1 MGRYYYCNEDA
12 RNLVNLE
19 IENRKKALELYPQII
34 ECVEKFNGKVL
45 NKRFETA
52 LRKIDDC
59 LRYNWEDSRFGIEV
73 RLNNRCIQSVKTDTY
88 GYAQWNYISGFEL
101 TLTSMLYT
109 VSYNPDDRRMLDE
122 NGRIIAP
129 VIIKALNERK
139 QSIENTIAE
148 LEEKLNNVQEYRNKL
163 EALRIE
169 MEKVMNDVPYII
181 REYFDINYRVENR

>member
-1 MGRYYYCNEDA
+1 MSRHYYCDEDA
-12 RNLVNLE
+12 KNLVSLE
-19 IENRKKALELYPQII
+19 IENRKKALTLYPQII

-52 LRKIDDC
+52 LRKIDDN
-59 LRYNWEDSRFGIEV
+59 LRYDWNGSRFDIEV
-73 RLNNRCIQSVKTDTY
+73 ILNNRCIQSVKADGY
-88 GYAQWNYISGFEL
+88 GYANWNYISGLNL
-101 TLTSMLYT
+101 TLNSVLYT
-109 VSYNPDDRRMLDE
+109 VSYNPDDRKMLDE

-169 MEKVMNDVPYII
+169 MEKVMSDVPYII